1 MAYRSIVA
9 EDRVLFFLTD
19 TNIIELNSYDKVKTL
34 VEASSGNL
42 ESLIAEIN
50 ENLIASAE
58 EELVK
63 MTDGT
68 GSLLQKTAA
77 YVKLLQVVGQY
88 HYLEEQNRQERLEQ
102 ETLASGVT
110 E

>member
-1 MAYRSIVA
+1 MAYRSVVA
-9 EDRVLFFLTD
+9 EDRILFFLSD
-19 TNIIELNSYDKVKTL
+19 TNIIELNSYDKVKML

-42 ESLIAEIN
+42 ESLIADIN

-68 GSLLQKTAA
+68 GSLLQKTSA
-77 YVKLLQVVGQY
+77 YAKLLQVVGQY
-88 HYLEEQNRQERLEQ
+88 HYLEEKNRQEKLEQ
-102 ETLASGVT
+102 ERLASGVT